1 MKNDY
6 ILGDEDIILTSL
18 YGLNSYPERFRLV
31 KVYDKENNKTLYLLT
46 NQLSWTADTI
56 FQLFKARWDVG
67 SCLFSIRSISF
78 LKLSSILSV
87 FILDR
92 SLGREK

>member
-6 ILGDEDIILTSL
+6 ILRDEDIILTIL
-18 YGLNSYPERFRLV
+18 YGLKAYPERFRLV
-31 KVYDKENNKTLYLLT
+31 KVYDKENDKTLYLLT
-46 NQLSWTADTI
+46 NKSSWTADPI
-56 FQLFKARWDVG
+56 SQLFKATWDVG
-67 SCLFSIRSISF
+67 SCLFSKRSISF
-78 LKLSSILSV
+78 LKQSSILSV